1 MASMSQLADMVR
13 ACTDAM
19 VDAGLRCSY
28 YSGWS
33 TRSAGSLDPWGV
45 ICHHTASA
53 TDIDSMLANGRSD
66 LPGPLCTWAL
76 HHDGSV
82 VVIACG
88 RANHAGASR
97 SGYPSNGSS
106 FGIEATGPW
115 PDNSASGPSAFA
127 WDEYQVMVG
136 CICATMGW
144 QVKTTVVPGHK
155 ESCDPPGR
163 KGDPYLDMNA
173 LRLGASSFMAGN
185 PPPGFVG
192 GDDVPAYSQWSV
204 ADRKKL
210 VEDVIKAV
218 TRGEF
223 PDGSKPEHIAAAS
236 TGRLV
241 ELSDLIRIGDVTGGD
256 PDSHDY
262 SSVEGIG
269 RKVDSVAG
277 NLDVIAAQ
285 VQALYDALGPT
296 SASGV
301 VSQFSEPRPGEGR

>member
-1 MASMSQLADMVR
+1 MSALADMVR

-33 TRSAGSLDPWGV
+33 SRSAGSLDPWGV
-45 ICHHTASA
+45 ICHHTASP

-76 HHDGSV
+76 HADGSV

-106 FGIEATGPW
+106 FGIEATGPT
-115 PDNSASGPSAFA
+115 PTGATGPSAFA
-127 WDEYQVMVG
+127 YAEYQVMVG
-136 CICATMGW
+136 CIVKTMGW
-144 QVKTTVVPGHK
+144 SVKQTVVPGHK

-163 KGDPYLDMNA
+163 KVDPFLDMND
-173 LRLGASSFMAGN
+173 LRAGASAFIAGN
-185 PPPGFVG
+185 PPPEFVG
-192 GDDVPAYSQWSV
+192 GDDVPNYSQWSV

-218 TRGEF
+218 TRGEL
-223 PDGSKPEHIAAAS
+223 PDGAKPNHFVDAS
-236 TGRLV
+236 TGNIVHLQ
-241 ELSDLIRIGDVTGGD
+241 ELMRIGDTSDPAVPDTHESTSIQGLRREVDKISQYLRTGSWGD
-256 PDSHDY
+256 S
-262 SSVEGIG
+262 
-269 RKVDSVAG
+269 
-277 NLDVIAAQ
+277 
-285 VQALYDALGPT
+285 
-296 SASGV
+296 
-301 VSQFSEPRPGEGR
+301 